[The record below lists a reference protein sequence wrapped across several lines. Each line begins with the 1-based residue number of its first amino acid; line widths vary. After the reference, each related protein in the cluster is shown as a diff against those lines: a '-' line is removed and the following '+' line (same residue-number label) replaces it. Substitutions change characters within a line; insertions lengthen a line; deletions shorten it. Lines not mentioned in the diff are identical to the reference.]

1 MRQET
6 RGDAARF
13 AGAAVRELTR
23 TVAILPKPRREA
35 GFIVLK
41 APEVP
46 SVLVEMGFLS
56 DPGDEAALRKPE
68 HRALI
73 AASLA
78 RAVEAWLTPS
88 RPYLMVEK
96 PALVMSLFALE
107 TCIGRQ
113 SCLFRNC
120 APMHRSIPSAPRL
133 GRNRRA
139 PHHHPNLSAPKSAG
153 AFACFVGS

>member
-1 MRQET
+1 MCPWALVLSCVQQRRRLGLSDHGRLLIILCARSVRLQVGAAEVRAPGRAGGELLRQET

-35 GFIVLK
+35 DFIVLK

-78 RAVEAWLTPS
+78 RAVEAWLTSS
-88 RPYLMVEK
+88 R
-96 PALVMSLFALE
+96 AIAH
-107 TCIGRQ
+107 G
-113 SCLFRNC
+113 
-120 APMHRSIPSAPRL
+120 
-133 GRNRRA
+133 
-139 PHHHPNLSAPKSAG
+139 
-153 AFACFVGS
+153 